1 VVSCLRVI
9 LVGVDGATSW
19 VIEELLFGLNGFNRL
34 TKEGIFCNLRTTLP
48 PLSSCAWASI
58 YTGVKPSRH
67 GMFDFVGVE
76 HDYNVRG
83 LGFVNSLKFPVFWSL
98 LGKFGFKSIVV
109 NPPMVYP
116 AFKINGVLVSGWPS
130 PRLSVYPDRF
140 RRVLKKVGYKID
152 VDGLEGR
159 FRKDPDA
166 TVDDLV
172 ETAKTR
178 GEACLRL
185 AEEVGDWNLLFPVFT
200 VCDRIQHFALGRKE
214 WKKWVLKAYKVVD
227 EFIQQALN
235 LLKDEEK
242 GLLFVVSDHG
252 FQPIKKSF
260 LINSWLVKRGF
271 AKLKYSYFRSL
282 IREYIVNN
290 INLRTIYWG
299 ASNKRLANLVGKISN
314 LLLGGAPL
322 NGRFSVNDF
331 VLKKTL
337 AFASGTISPAT
348 FIWIN
353 DERFKQ
359 FTVEKTKKSN
369 IKEKIIDGLFK
380 VKDESGT
387 PMIRDVMEVEDLYV
401 GNGKEDM
408 ISPDLMVVANDG
420 YTIDPWYVSSSYIVN
435 PSIYRHGDHSFE
447 GVFAALGPSL
457 SNMKNINTCGV
468 VDIAPTILN
477 LFKIPIPSWMNGE
490 PLTKINSKS
499 KTNLKNR
506 LKIKTKIVEKKL
518 HFQSPF

>member
-1 VVSCLRVI
+1 MVSCLKVI

-19 VIEELLFGLNGFNRL
+19 IIEELLFGLSGFNRL
-34 TKEGIFCNLRTTLP
+34 AKDGILCNLKTTLP

-83 LGFVNSLKFPVFWSL
+83 LGFVNGLKFPVFWSL
-98 LGKFGFKSIVV
+98 LGKFGFKSVVV

-116 AFKINGVLVSGWPS
+116 AFKVNGVLVSGWPS
-130 PRLSVYPDRF
+130 PRVSVYPDRF
-140 RRVLKKVGYKID
+140 RRVLKEVGYKID

-214 WKKWVLKAYKVVD
+214 WKKWVLKAYRVVD

-235 LLKDEEK
+235 LLKEEE

-252 FQPIKKSF
+252 FQPIRKSF
-260 LINSWLVKRGF
+260 LINSWLVKTGF
-271 AKLKYSYFRSL
+271 AKLRYSRFRSL

-299 ASNKRLANLVGKISN
+299 ASNRRLATLVGKIGS
-314 LLLGGAPL
+314 LFLGGAPL
-322 NGRFSVNDF
+322 HGRFSVNDF
-331 VLKKTL
+331 ILRKTL
-337 AFASGTISPAT
+337 AFASGTISPTT

-359 FTVEKTKKSN
+359 FAVEKSKKSD
-369 IKEKIIDGLFK
+369 IREKIVDGLFK
-380 VKDESGT
+380 VKDQSG
-387 PMIRDVMEVEDLYV
+387 IAIVRDVVEVENLYT
-401 GNGKEDM
+401 GNGKGDM
-408 ISPDLMVVANDG
+408 VSPDLMVVANDG
-420 YTIDPWYVSSSYIVN
+420 YTIDPWYVSSGYVVN
-435 PSIYRHGDHSFE
+435 PSVYRHGDHSFE

-457 SNMKNINTCGV
+457 NDMKNFNTCGV
-468 VDIAPTILN
+468 VDIAPTILS
-477 LFKIPIPSWMNGE
+477 LFKIPIPSWMSGE
-490 PLTKINSKS
+490 PLTRINSHS
-499 KTNLKNR
+499 EANLKNR
-506 LKIKTKIVEKKL
+506 LKLKAKIVEKKL
-518 HFQSPF
+518 YGC